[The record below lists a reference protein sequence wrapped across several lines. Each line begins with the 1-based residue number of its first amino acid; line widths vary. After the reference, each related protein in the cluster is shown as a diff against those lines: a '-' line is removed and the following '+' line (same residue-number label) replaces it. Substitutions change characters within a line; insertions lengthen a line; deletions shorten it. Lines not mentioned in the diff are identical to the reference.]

1 MNVMNRSGSLFV
13 CYLVFFILLATGNHF
28 IEGFLNG
35 EEKYAAS
42 FPVLFFLRELR
53 RFYLKNDWYLYKF
66 YPVDFFDRNA
76 FVIILILYFTLVF
89 HFISVLWVLAFITA
103 IFLNE
108 LFMRKYYKR
117 KAGKDSEIRELL
129 GHQNYDGEKIEL
141 KSVEKNFFK
150 RTWFILFVIF
160 FLWIGMIATQKELFY
175 HLCIV
180 PCIFLI
186 LYEEYVNIKKIQKE
200 IKEIVGKSEILTD
213 MN

>member
-1 MNVMNRSGSLFV
+1 MNVMNRSGSIVIF
-13 CYLVFFILLATGNHF
+13 YLSFFISYSIGFHF
-28 IEGFLNG
+28 IENFLGNST
-35 EEKYAAS
+35 KDVPS
-42 FPVLFFLRELR
+42 FPLLFFIFE
-53 RFYLKNDWYLYKF
+53 YIKIYKKNDWYLYKF

-76 FVIILILYFTLVF
+76 HVVIVILDCVLVLNL
-89 HFISVLWVLAFITA
+89 ISFFWLLSYGFA
-103 IFLNE
+103 IVINE

-117 KAGKDSEIRELL
+117 RAEKDSEIRELL

-160 FLWIGMIATQKELFY
+160 FLWIGMIASKNTIFY
-175 HLCIV
+175 HLCIAT
-180 PCIFLI
+180 CIFLI